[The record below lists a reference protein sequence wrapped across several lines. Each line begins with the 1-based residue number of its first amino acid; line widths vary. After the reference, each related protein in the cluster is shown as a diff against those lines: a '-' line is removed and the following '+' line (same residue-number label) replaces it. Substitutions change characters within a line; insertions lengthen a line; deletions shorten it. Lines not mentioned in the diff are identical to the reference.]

1 MRTKGMPGR
10 LHRPTKTEG
19 PKGKKDP
26 LTPRITGPAAS
37 GNLGLPR
44 ANWWVARLFSRVLR
58 RPRPAAPSRR
68 FRAPELFF
76 PAPGPTLCCG
86 YKKRRSEKTKTSGEF
101 RAPRGWAAGL
111 RKGPASPRAEKP
123 LSKPC
128 RAANRAAKLC
138 KSALNT
144 LCRNLRSRERTV
156 DRPAVRKEKSK
167 RKRAPLKP
175 EGG

>member
-144 LCRNLRSRERTV
+144 LCRSCAAGSEPSIVPLSEKRS
-156 DRPAVRKEKSK
+156 RKEKE
-167 RKRAPLKP
+167 LL
-175 EGG
+175 